1 MGNFSISHYAAIR
14 VARTSVQIHYI
25 LDVAEIPTLQ
35 ELQESGI
42 PPSGTDPLV
51 ASYLKSKSAEF
62 ANGLQAQIDGVG
74 LRLSPVS
81 QEAVFTPGA
90 GGLST
95 MKLGFVYQAD
105 VQPSTEWRQ
114 LKYADRNY
122 EGRAGWK
129 EIAITVSGVEVQDA
143 TAIKP
148 DRSAMLSDYPADL
161 LSSPPQDTTASIT
174 FRAVPA
180 RLTQTPTK
188 PTVET
193 PPPAEPLEIGRAHV

>member
-1 MGNFSISHYAAIR
+1 MLFRSIR
-14 VARTSVQIHYI
+14 LARTSVQIHYI
-25 LDVAEIPTLQ
+25 LDMAEIPTLQ

-95 MKLGFVYQAD
+95 MKLGFVYLVD

-148 DRSAMLSDYPADL
+148 DRR
-161 LSSPPQDTTASIT
+161 SP
-174 FRAVPA
+174 VPDG
-180 RLTQTPTK
+180 R
-188 PTVET
+188 
-193 PPPAEPLEIGRAHV
+193 IGR